1 MTQMQRFLIRFIILI
16 FLQVKLSAQVIE
28 TTIAEDVLVKDD
40 SLQEFN
46 DDSLGFLNKTPLYFY
61 YKSSLIYL
69 NRLDTVSHYTFIQ
82 RNYSDQFLRIYNDK
96 KILPASRIYA
106 FTRNNRYYRSVNLG
120 NRCFGF
126 AEQIESGK
134 MNLFC
139 IDDLNSYGEVRTISQ
154 DANNSDYSNNLL
166 VLDYDRRKYHSQ
178 NYLYFVSF
186 DYNGQQLIPITPK
199 ELANQYLT
207 VCPEAANYLKKVVG
221 NPGSKT
227 IRNLLA
233 ISFFAS
239 LFASI
244 IAPYE
249 INNEIAGENSKI
261 NYVHLYTC
269 ISGGAYLTYTIVHKK
284 RIVKRQNMQ
293 EAVKMYNAC
302 VK

>member
-16 FLQVKLSAQVIE
+16 FLPVKLSAQVIE

-46 DDSLGFLNKTPLYFY
+46 DDSLGFLNKTPQYFY

-120 NRCFGF
+120 NRYFGF

-134 MNLFC
+134 MSLYC
-139 IDDLNSYGEVRTISQ
+139 IDDLNSYGEVKTISQ
-154 DANNSDYSNNLL
+154 DGNNSDYSNYLL
-166 VLDYDRRKYHSQ
+166 VMDYDRRKYRTESYQ
-178 NYLYFVSF
+178 YYISF
-186 DYNGQQLIPITPK
+186 DFNDRQLIPVKPQ
-199 ELANQYLT
+199 ELANQYMK
-207 VCPEAANYLKKVVG
+207 VCPQASNYLKKIAG
-221 NPGSKT
+221 NTGSKT

-233 ISFFAS
+233 INFFTS

-244 IAPYE
+244 IISNE
-249 INNEIAGENSKI
+249 INSTVGGENYKT
-261 NYVHLYTC
+261 NYAYIYTG
-269 ISGGAYLTYTIVHKK
+269 ISGVAYITYSLVHRK
-284 RIVKRQNMQ
+284 RIVKRENMQ
-293 EAVKMYNAC
+293 EAVKRYNAC